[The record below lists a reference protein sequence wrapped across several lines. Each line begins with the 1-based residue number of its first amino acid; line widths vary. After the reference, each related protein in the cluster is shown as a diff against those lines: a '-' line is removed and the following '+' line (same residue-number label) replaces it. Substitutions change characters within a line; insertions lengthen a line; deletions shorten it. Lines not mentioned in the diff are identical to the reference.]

1 MARLPVQKIGASPS
15 LATEDNI
22 AIEEPLEIRL
32 LYGPANA
39 RQEQSISIT
48 MRTPGHDAELA
59 IGFLFTEG
67 IIPGAAAILPEEQWP
82 SANPTHTR
90 QPSNI
95 IRIALREDLPL
106 DLGRLQ
112 RHFYTSS
119 SCGVCGKSSI
129 DALRTICPPI
139 RTDKAPPLDAT
150 LLYSLPALLRQQQDV
165 FDATGGLHAA
175 ALFDRQGNILGL
187 REDIGRHNAL
197 DKLIGSTLRQ
207 TPVPSS
213 PGMSSPEISPPGLP
227 PLGPSSPILLLSG
240 RACFE
245 LIQKAAMAGI
255 KIVAAIGPP
264 SSLAIQLAEEQ
275 DMTLIGFLRD
285 QRFNIYTGAHRIRIK
300 K

>member
-1 MARLPVQKIGASPS
+1 MANLSTGSWEAITHLPVQKIMADTRQDSKD
-15 LATEDNI
+15 EI
-22 AIEEPLEIRL
+22 AVEEPLEIRL
-32 LYGPANA
+32 LYGPAGA

-59 IGFLFTEG
+59 TGFLFTEG
-67 IIPGAAAILPEEQWP
+67 IIPGAAAILSVEQ
-82 SANPTHTR
+82 
-90 QPSNI
+90 QPST
-95 IRIALREDLPL
+95 IRIALQDNIAL

-129 DALRTICPPI
+129 EALRTVCPPAKTA
-139 RTDKAPPLDAT
+139 TDPPLAANII
-150 LLYSLPALLRQQQDV
+150 YSLPSRLRQQQEL
-165 FDATGGLHAA
+165 FNATGGLHAA
-175 ALFDRQGNILGL
+175 ALFDRQGNISSL

-197 DKLIGSTLRQ
+197 DKLIGHALQ
-207 TPVPSS
+207 NDPLLSS
-213 PGMSSPEISPPGLP
+213 KG
-227 PLGPSSPILLLSG
+227 LLLSG